1 MSYPLI
7 PLGQLAKF
15 INGDR
20 GKNYP
25 SKDSFVDAGI
35 PFINAGCLS
44 DEWVL
49 DSSKFNYISEEAYDR
64 LSSGKIQKND
74 ILFCLRGSVGKF
86 AVIRD
91 DNKGALASSLVIL
104 RGNDK
109 VDVEYLKHYLASSL
123 CTKELDNYQNG
134 AAQPNLSANDFKK
147 FLVPLP
153 PLSEQRRI
161 AAILDQAD
169 ELRQKRQQA
178 IEKLDQLLQS
188 TFYDYFGDPIQNTKG
203 FPLKDFKS
211 IIKFTGGSQPPK
223 SIFSDTCKE
232 GYVRLVQIRDFRT
245 DKYLTFIPKDSA
257 RRFFKRN
264 DVMIGRYGPPVF
276 QILRGLEGAYN
287 VALMKAEPKAELDND
302 FLFYLLAVQSIQQLV
317 IANSQRSA
325 GQTGVN
331 LEFLNNLVIGV
342 PPLELQKVWAKIALK
357 IEDQKQNLYKQL
369 NIQNQLFSS
378 LQNQAFNGT
387 L

>member
-25 SKDSFVDAGI
+25 SKDSFVDIGI

-44 DEWVL
+44 DLWVL

-91 DNKGALASSLVIL
+91 NNKGALASSLVIL

-109 VDVEYLKHYLASSL
+109 VDIEYLKHYLASSL
-123 CTKELDNYQNG
+123 CIKELDNYQNG
-134 AAQPNLSANDFKK
+134 AAQPNLSANDLKK

-153 PLSEQRRI
+153 PLAEQRRI
-161 AAILDQAD
+161 ASILDQAD

-178 IEKLDQLLQS
+178 IKKLEQLLKA
-188 TFYDYFGDPIQNTKG
+188 TFIDMFGDPVKNSRNIKETSLYEIAKIYTGKTPPSSKENMFNGEIPFITPGDLGNIITKSKRSLTLEG
-203 FPLKDFKS
+203 GAYSKIVPIGSTLVCCIGATIGKMGYASISCSFNQQINSITWGSQINPIFGYEMFKFYSGLISVKGASTTLPILKKS
-211 IIKFTGGSQPPK
+211 EFEKIKVIVPEMDSQIKFEEIAKLIWQQTEIQK
-223 SIFSDTCKE
+223 S
-232 GYVRLVQIRDFRT
+232 
-245 DKYLTFIPKDSA
+245 
-257 RRFFKRN
+257 
-264 DVMIGRYGPPVF
+264 
-276 QILRGLEGAYN
+276 
-287 VALMKAEPKAELDND
+287 ALNENKS
-302 FLFYLLAVQSIQQLV
+302 LF
-317 IANSQRSA
+317 N
-325 GQTGVN
+325 
-331 LEFLNNLVIGV
+331 
-342 PPLELQKVWAKIALK
+342 
-357 IEDQKQNLYKQL
+357 
-369 NIQNQLFSS
+369 S
-378 LQNQAFNGT
+378 LQQKAFNGT

>member
-25 SKDSFVDAGI
+25 SKDSFVDIGI

-44 DEWVL
+44 DLWVL

-91 DNKGALASSLVIL
+91 NNKGALASSLVIL

-109 VDVEYLKHYLASSL
+109 VDIEYLKHYLASSL
-123 CTKELDNYQNG
+123 CIKELDNYQNG

-153 PLSEQRRI
+153 PLAEQRRI
-161 AAILDQAD
+161 ASILDQAD
-169 ELRQKRQQA
+169 ELRKKRQQA
-178 IEKLDQLLQS
+178 IKKLDQLLKA
-188 TFYDYFGDPIQNTKG
+188 TFIDMFGDPVKNSRNIKETSLYEIAKIYTGKTPPSSKENMFNGEIPFITPGDLGNIITKSKRSLTLEG
-203 FPLKDFKS
+203 GAYSKIVPIGSTLVCCIGATIGKMGYASISCSFNQQINSITWGSQINPIFGYEMLKFYSGLISVKGASTTLPILKKS
-211 IIKFTGGSQPPK
+211 EFEKIKVIVPEMDSQIKFEEIAKLIWQQTEIQK
-223 SIFSDTCKE
+223 S
-232 GYVRLVQIRDFRT
+232 
-245 DKYLTFIPKDSA
+245 
-257 RRFFKRN
+257 
-264 DVMIGRYGPPVF
+264 
-276 QILRGLEGAYN
+276 
-287 VALMKAEPKAELDND
+287 ALNENKS
-302 FLFYLLAVQSIQQLV
+302 LF
-317 IANSQRSA
+317 N
-325 GQTGVN
+325 
-331 LEFLNNLVIGV
+331 
-342 PPLELQKVWAKIALK
+342 
-357 IEDQKQNLYKQL
+357 
-369 NIQNQLFSS
+369 S
-378 LQNQAFNGT
+378 LQQKAFNGT